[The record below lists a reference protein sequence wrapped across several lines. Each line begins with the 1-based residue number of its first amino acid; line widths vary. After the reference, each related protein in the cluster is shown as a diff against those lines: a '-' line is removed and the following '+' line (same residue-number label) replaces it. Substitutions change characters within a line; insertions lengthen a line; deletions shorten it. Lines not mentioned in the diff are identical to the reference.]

1 MQATV
6 EDREVSLLYYNQKL
20 KELSRNLRKN
30 MTDAEKFLWA
40 KIRGK
45 QIKGLQF
52 YRQKIL
58 GNYIVDFYCAKANL
72 VVELDGGQH
81 YTQDGKH
88 RDSVREAY
96 LSKQGLKVLRFSDRE
111 VFLNIEGVMETI
123 WRNI

>member
-1 MQATV
+1 LQATV